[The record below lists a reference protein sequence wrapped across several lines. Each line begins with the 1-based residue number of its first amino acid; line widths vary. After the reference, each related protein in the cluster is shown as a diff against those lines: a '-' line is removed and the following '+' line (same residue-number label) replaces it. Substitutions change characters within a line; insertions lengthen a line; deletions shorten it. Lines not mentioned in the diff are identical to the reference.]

1 MYKYL
6 SNSIR
11 FFFNILE
18 EKDKFKYIFFFFL
31 VFLSLFIELIG
42 IGVIFGTIVSFL
54 DESVFEKLKN
64 IPLISNEILKV
75 KNPYIYFLFFLL
87 LIYIIKAIYLNII
100 TYLQYKFVSK
110 FIRNISNKIFSNYLY
125 QPYIFFLN
133 RSSSDLEANLSLEIN
148 KLAINVF
155 NPLVVFFTESFFVI
169 GILIVLFWIQP
180 SLVILIVFLASF
192 LFYIVFKLSKSKIY
206 KVNLEKQLLEREKI
220 GLVKNGINAIKEI
233 KIFNS
238 EELFL
243 NEYNN
248 LSNKVSKQIALS
260 DFYNQIPRIWIEF
273 FAVLTLIL
281 TVFFLKIQNYL
292 NSEIIQIIG
301 ITGVAVFKLLPSF
314 NKIIVSLQLIV
325 GGDIVIRKINNDL
338 NLSKSN
344 FDYKQ
349 GILNKENLILEGNYF
364 IEFKDLCFNYKNAK
378 TNIDNINFSIK
389 KNDFIGII
397 GESGSG
403 KSTLCDLILGF
414 LKPDSGDMF
423 INQKKVEGG
432 LKNFKNIGYVA
443 QSNYLLDVDIA
454 SNITFNNKLILDL
467 QKINY
472 VLELV
477 ELNDFVKS
485 LKNGIYTKI
494 SDRGGLNLS
503 GGQRQRLS
511 LARAIY
517 TDPEILILDEGT
529 SALDYPLEKRI
540 LNNILN
546 LFKNKTIIFITHRLE
561 NLNLC
566 NKVYQFV
573 RNKNNNI
580 SLLQTK

>member
-6 SNSIR
+6 SNSIG

-18 EKDKFKYIFFFFL
+18 QKDKVKYIFFFFL

-42 IGVIFGTIVSFL
+42 VGVIFGTIVSFL

-64 IPLISNEILKV
+64 IPLVSNEILKV

-110 FIRNISNKIFSNYLY
+110 FIKNISNKIFSNYLY

-155 NPLVVFFTESFFVI
+155 NPLVVCFTESFFVI

-180 SLVILIVFLASF
+180 SLVILIIFLASF

-281 TVFFLKIQNYL
+281 TVFFLKIQNFV
-292 NSEIIQIIG
+292 NTEIIQIIG
-301 ITGVAVFKLLPSF
+301 ITGIAVFKLLPSF

-338 NLSKSN
+338 NLSQSN

-364 IEFKDLCFNYKNAK
+364 IEFKDLCFNYKNTK

-414 LKPDSGDMF
+414 LNPDSGDMF

-443 QSNYLLDVDIA
+443 QSNYLLDVDIV

-529 SALDYPLEKRI
+529 NALDYPLEKRI

-546 LFKNKTIIFITHRLE
+546 IFKNKTIIFITHRLE

>member
-1 MYKYL
+1 MFHYL
-6 SNSIR
+6 YNSII

-18 EKDKFKYIFFFFL
+18 KKNKYKYILFFFL

-42 IGVIFGTIVSFL
+42 VGVIFGTIISFL
-54 DESVFEKLKN
+54 NESFFENLKN
-64 IPLISNEILKV
+64 IPLLNNEIFKT
-75 KNPYIYFLFFLL
+75 KNSYIYFLFLL
-87 LIYIIKAIYLNII
+87 LIIYIIKAIYLNLI
-100 TYLQYKFVSK
+100 TYLQYKLVSK
-110 FIRNISNKIFSNYLY
+110 FILNISNKIFSNYLY
-125 QPYIFFLN
+125 QPYIFFIN
-133 RSSSDLEANLSLEIN
+133 RNSSDLEANLSLEIN

-155 NPLVVFFTESFFVI
+155 NPLVVFFTEFFFAI

-180 SLVILIVFLASF
+180 SLVILIIFLAGF
-192 LFYIVFKLSKSKIY
+192 FFYILFKLSKHKVY
-206 KVNLEKQLLEREKI
+206 NVNLKKQLLEREKI

-238 EELFL
+238 EQFFL
-243 NEYNN
+243 NEYSN
-248 LSNKVSKQIALS
+248 LSNQVSKQIALS

-273 FAVLTLIL
+273 VAVLALIL
-281 TVFFLKIQNYL
+281 TVFFLKTQNYL
-292 NSEIIQIIG
+292 NAEIIQIIG

-325 GGDIVIRKINNDL
+325 GGDIVISKIKNDL
-338 NLSKSN
+338 NLSQSN
-344 FDYKQ
+344 LDYKQ
-349 GILNKENLILEGNYF
+349 GIFNKKNLILEGNYL
-364 IEFKDLCFNYKNAK
+364 IEFRDLCFNYKN
-378 TNIDNINFSIK
+378 TMTHLENINFSIK

-414 LKPDSGDMF
+414 LKPDSGNMF
-423 INQKKVEGG
+423 INKKKIDIG

-443 QSNYLLDVDIA
+443 QSNFLLDVDIV

-467 QKINY
+467 QKVSY
-472 VLELV
+472 VLDLV
-477 ELNDFVKS
+477 ELNDFIKS
-485 LKNGIYTKI
+485 LENGIYTKI

-517 TDPEILILDEGT
+517 TDPEILILDECT
-529 SALDYPLEKRI
+529 SALDYSLEKKI
-540 LNNILN
+540 LNNLSN
-546 LFKNKTIIFITHRLE
+546 YFKNKTIVFITHRVE

-566 NKVYQFV
+566 NKIYQFV
-573 RNKNNNI
+573 RNNNNNF

>member
-6 SNSIR
+6 NTSIK
-11 FFFNILE
+11 FFFNVLDK
-18 EKDKFKYIFFFFL
+18 KDRYKYILFFFI

-42 IGVIFGTIVSFL
+42 VGVIFGTIVSFL
-54 DESVFEKLKN
+54 DESIFEKLKN
-64 IPLISNEILKV
+64 IPLFPSEIIKA

-87 LIYIIKAIYLNII
+87 LIYIIKAIYLNIV

-125 QPYIFFLN
+125 QPYIFFLTRN
-133 RSSSDLEANLSLEIN
+133 SSDLEANLSLEVN

-155 NPLVVFFTESFFVI
+155 NPLVVFFTESFFAI

-180 SLVILIVFLASF
+180 SIVISVIFLAGF
-192 LFYIVFKLSKSKIY
+192 FYYILFKFSKSKIY
-206 KVNLEKQLLEREKI
+206 KVNFEKQLLEREKI

-233 KIFNS
+233 KIFNT

-248 LSNKVSKQIALS
+248 LSNKVSKQIGLS

-273 FAVLTLIL
+273 LAVLTLIL
-281 TVFFLKIQNYL
+281 TVFSLKIQNYF
-292 NSEIIQIIG
+292 NTEIIQILG

-325 GGDIVIRKINNDL
+325 AGDIVINKINNDL
-338 NLSKSN
+338 NLSQFN
-344 FDYKQ
+344 LDYKQ
-349 GILNKENLILEGNYF
+349 SILNKENLILEGDYL
-364 IEFKDLCFNYKNAK
+364 IEFRNLCFNYKNTK
-378 TNIDNINFSIK
+378 TNIDNINFLIK
-389 KNDFIGII
+389 KNDFIGIV
-397 GESGSG
+397 GASGSG

-414 LKPDSGDMF
+414 LNPDSGEMLV
-423 INQKKVEGG
+423 NQKKVYGG

-472 VLELV
+472 VLDLV

-546 LFKNKTIIFITHRLE
+546 LFKNKTIIFITHRVE

-573 RNKNNNI
+573 RNKNSNMT
-580 SLLQTK
+580 LLQTK

>member
-1 MYKYL
+1 
-6 SNSIR
+6 
-11 FFFNILE
+11 
-18 EKDKFKYIFFFFL
+18 
-31 VFLSLFIELIG
+31 
-42 IGVIFGTIVSFL
+42 
-54 DESVFEKLKN
+54 
-64 IPLISNEILKV
+64 
-75 KNPYIYFLFFLL
+75 
-87 LIYIIKAIYLNII
+87 
-100 TYLQYKFVSK
+100 
-110 FIRNISNKIFSNYLY
+110 
-125 QPYIFFLN
+125 
-133 RSSSDLEANLSLEIN
+133 
-148 KLAINVF
+148 
-155 NPLVVFFTESFFVI
+155 
-169 GILIVLFWIQP
+169 
-180 SLVILIVFLASF
+180 
-192 LFYIVFKLSKSKIY
+192 
-206 KVNLEKQLLEREKI
+206 LEKQLLEREKI

-281 TVFFLKIQNYL
+281 TVFFLKIQNFV
-292 NSEIIQIIG
+292 NTEIIQIIG
-301 ITGVAVFKLLPSF
+301 ITGIAVFKLLPSF

-338 NLSKSN
+338 NLSQSN

-364 IEFKDLCFNYKNAK
+364 IEFKDLCFNYKNTK

-414 LKPDSGDMF
+414 LNPDSGDMF

-443 QSNYLLDVDIA
+443 QSNYLLDVDIV

-529 SALDYPLEKRI
+529 NALDYPLEKRI

-546 LFKNKTIIFITHRLE
+546 IFKNKTIIFITHRLE

>member
-1 MYKYL
+1 
-6 SNSIR
+6 
-11 FFFNILE
+11 
-18 EKDKFKYIFFFFL
+18 
-31 VFLSLFIELIG
+31 
-42 IGVIFGTIVSFL
+42 
-54 DESVFEKLKN
+54 
-64 IPLISNEILKV
+64 
-75 KNPYIYFLFFLL
+75 

-248 LSNKVSKQIALS
+248 LSNKVSNQIALS

-529 SALDYPLEKRI
+529 SALDYSLEKRI

-546 LFKNKTIIFITHRLE
+546 LFKNKTIIFITHRVE

-566 NKVYQFV
+566 NKVFQFI